1 MSSRLI
7 FPEARERL
15 RVQQAEEAKAVSNHT
30 VACSRLN
37 SVLERRAELLATQ
50 ERFVLAAEE
59 QVAVA
64 AAGVVAVSGFARTAA
79 ILGAT
84 PASLRRQIAL
94 AKAGARSQASAEQ
107 PASPRSGR

>member
-1 MSSRLI
+1 MSNRLI
-7 FPEARERL
+7 SLEARERL
-15 RVQQAEEAKAVSNHT
+15 RARQAEEAKAVSNHT
-30 VACSRLN
+30 AACSRLE
-37 SVLERRAELLATQ
+37 SILGRRAELLATQ

-64 AAGVVAVSGFARTAA
+64 AAGVVAVSGFARAAA

-84 PASLRRQIAL
+84 PASLRRQVAL

-107 PASPRSGR
+107 PASARSDR